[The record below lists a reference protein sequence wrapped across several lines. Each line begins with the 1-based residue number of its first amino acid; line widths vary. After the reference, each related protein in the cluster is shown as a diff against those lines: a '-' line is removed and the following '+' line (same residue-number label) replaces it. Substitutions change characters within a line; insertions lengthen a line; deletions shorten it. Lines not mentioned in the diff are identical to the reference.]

1 LQGFRTREK
10 TVVMQNS
17 QLPPSETRYDDL
29 IGVVS
34 VNLPEGEDL
43 NHVAS
48 KIAIYDPTR
57 FEAVALRVF
66 IQNLP
71 VVTLYAIDKQM
82 QQRMD
87 NKGKLLVHKFK
98 MEMSFEE
105 LFSKFKN
112 LNFTLVTGE
121 HHIENMEVIN
131 L

>member
-1 LQGFRTREK
+1 
-10 TVVMQNS
+10 MQHS

-34 VNLPEGEDL
+34 VNLPAGEDL
-43 NHVAS
+43 NSVAS
-48 KIAIYDPTR
+48 KIAIYDSTR

-66 IQNLP
+66 IQHLP

-82 QQRMD
+82 QQRT
-87 NKGKLLVHKFK
+87 NENGKLLVHKFK
-98 MEMSFEE
+98 MEMTFEE
-105 LFSKFKN
+105 LFSKFRN

>member
-1 LQGFRTREK
+1 
-10 TVVMQNS
+10 MQKP
-17 QLPPSETRYDDL
+17 QLPPSETRYDDM

-34 VNLPEGEDL
+34 VNLPAGEDI
-43 NHVAS
+43 NSIAS
-48 KIAIYDPTR
+48 KMAIYDPTR

-71 VVTLYAIDKQM
+71 IVTLYAIDKQM
-82 QQRMD
+82 QQRT
-87 NKGKLLVHKFK
+87 NEHGKLLVHKFK

>member
-1 LQGFRTREK
+1 
-10 TVVMQNS
+10 MQNS

-43 NHVAS
+43 NA
-48 KIAIYDPTR
+48 IAARMAIYDPTR

-66 IQNLP
+66 IQHMP

-82 QQRMD
+82 QQQTD
-87 NKGKLLVHKFK
+87 DKGKLLVHKFK

-112 LNFTLVTGE
+112 LNFTLVTGQ
-121 HHIENMEVIN
+121 HQIENMEVIN

>member
-1 LQGFRTREK
+1 
-10 TVVMQNS
+10 MQNS

-66 IQNLP
+66 IQNMP
-71 VVTLYAIDKQM
+71 IVTLYAIDKQM
-82 QQRMD
+82 QQRTDD
-87 NKGKLLVHKFK
+87 NGKLMVHKFK

-105 LFSKFKN
+105 LFSKFRN
-112 LNFTLVTGE
+112 INFTLVTGE

-131 L
+131 V